1 MFGAF
6 GQVDLLWSDGSETPG
21 VKNNGHGKEH
31 GLFGS
36 TIHGWEC
43 ICQQFVSGLHLF
55 SIYIYTL
62 YIQLV
67 DWIVHKPRTSLIVD
81 LLFFQPTVPIK
92 YGILHQLLQLARL
105 LTAQKDSRRILLLCQ
120 TNVAVDGVLQS
131 LLLVIVVLRRCM
143 VAVSLVT
150 KISICE
156 GGNSKEHND
165 NRVRFDLIYL
175 QQCNLV
181 VFWWQSTME
190 VDVLPFWTTEDF
202 QFTGGCYPQIPG
214 TPTKCGCHLQDSE
227 RQLVDVMFTV
237 ALYEGKYE
245 V

>member
-1 MFGAF
+1 M
-6 GQVDLLWSDGSETPG
+6 DGSWY
-21 VKNNGHGKEH
+21 
-31 GLFGS
+31 LS
-36 TIHGWEC
+36 A
-43 ICQQFVSGLHLF
+43 ICFRFAVVF
-55 SIYIYTL
+55 YL

-81 LLFFQPTVPIK
+81 LSFFQPTVPIK

-202 QFTGGCYPQIPG
+202 HLPEDVIP
-214 TPTKCGCHLQDSE
+214 KFLELQWSVVAICKIAKDSWLMLCSLL
-227 RQLVDVMFTV
+227 RCMRGNMKFNMLQCNCCCPKFCWVMAGEFNGSILMMDPMSRKT
-237 ALYEGKYE
+237 L
-245 V
+245 

>member
-1 MFGAF
+1 M
-6 GQVDLLWSDGSETPG
+6 
-21 VKNNGHGKEH
+21 
-31 GLFGS
+31 
-36 TIHGWEC
+36 
-43 ICQQFVSGLHLF
+43 
-55 SIYIYTL
+55 
-62 YIQLV
+62 
-67 DWIVHKPRTSLIVD
+67 HKPRTSLIVD

-131 LLLVIVVLRRCM
+131 LLLVIVVSRRCM

-181 VFWWQSTME
+181 VF
-190 VDVLPFWTTEDF
+190 
-202 QFTGGCYPQIPG
+202 
-214 TPTKCGCHLQDSE
+214 
-227 RQLVDVMFTV
+227 
-237 ALYEGKYE
+237 
-245 V
+245 